1 MLRGLFSQILGVK
14 CVQKYVKRGF
24 FLFIMKKDER
34 KKDKIS
40 VTSDNSTLLALK
52 TKNQVSTFQIHHLL
66 NALY

>member
-52 TKNQVSTFQIHHLL
+52 TKN
-66 NALY
+66 